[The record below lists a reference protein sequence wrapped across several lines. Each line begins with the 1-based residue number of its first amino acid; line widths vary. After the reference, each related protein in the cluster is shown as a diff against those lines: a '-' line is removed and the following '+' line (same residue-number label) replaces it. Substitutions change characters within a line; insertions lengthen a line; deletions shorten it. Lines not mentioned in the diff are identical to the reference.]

1 MKEDVFY
8 FWLRFVEGTDLH
20 RGLLTIGRIDPE
32 WLAAMFSALT
42 FSACQDRNSD
52 EPLNLAS
59 LIKFALLREDPL
71 GQYFD
76 PAHLNAS
83 LEAIQLPFSSIDD
96 VPSSFGNELL
106 GKMLDVSRDSFSF
119 SDTAVKEVAEQIILN
134 DEKRSV
140 LFTGDSA
147 YVFVGDAAVREISV
161 VLHGPYEGKYDGLFA
176 AIFSRF
182 FPGKIVPLKDW
193 TSEEKIDV
201 WFALPP
207 WGYRSDSVFDA
218 QLKKWSRFIN
228 KKIYAF
234 VVPNLL
240 TRKTK
245 DLARERQDWV
255 KAYGLQRVITFPEN
269 SFHNTAISLSLLEFS
284 QLIRESRSIDII
296 ELPALPSKGAVK
308 KTSKTELNDW
318 ENECINALDGN
329 AKYGQKV
336 PVEELE
342 QNQWILNL
350 FSYRET
356 EEKKEFKRFIEGQP
370 CLPIFRLADIV
381 RSQSL
386 SRFLDQSQ
394 LDTRLEGKNGKP
406 AYEVKLKNID
416 ADGNL
421 AFGDEDKLE
430 IDLADFDN
438 RALRKQVLEVGDILV
453 GTIGSVGKIG
463 IVTSIPDGSVLVCG
477 QSLSI
482 VRIKE
487 EYKTNS
493 LRAYFLFLYLKNKI
507 VQDYLVSLSNRGSQS
522 KRAGIPSLPL
532 DEFSNLPV
540 IQPTDDMV
548 ETAFNTFKTIQDKI
562 ITIKILEGE
571 KNDLLM
577 NSI

>member
-1 MKEDVFY
+1 MKEDVFN
-8 FWLRFVEGTDLH
+8 FWLRIVRGTDLH
-20 RGLLTIGRIDPE
+20 RGLLTIGNIDPE

-42 FSACQDRNSD
+42 FSACQDRDSD
-52 EPLNLAS
+52 EPINLAS

-76 PAHLNAS
+76 PTRLKAS
-83 LEAIQLPFSSIDD
+83 SEEIHVPFSSFDD
-96 VPSSFGNELL
+96 IPSSFGNELL
-106 GKMLDVSRDSFSF
+106 GKMLSVSRYSFSF
-119 SDTAVKEVAEQIILN
+119 SDTAIKEVAERIILS

-140 LFTGDSA
+140 LFTGASA
-147 YVFVGDAAVREISV
+147 YIFAGDAAAREISV
-161 VLHGPYEGKYDGLFA
+161 ALHGPYEGKYDDLFA

-207 WGYRSDSVFDA
+207 WGYRLDSVFDA

-318 ENECINALDGN
+318 ESECINALDGN

-356 EEKKEFKRFIEGQP
+356 EEKKEFKRFIEGRP
-370 CLPIFRLADIV
+370 CLPISRLADIV

-394 LDTRLEGKNGKP
+394 LDVYLEGKNGKP

-421 AFGDEDKLE
+421 SFSDEDKLE
-430 IDLADFDN
+430 VDLADFDN

-463 IVTSIPDGSVLVCG
+463 IVTSIPDGAVLVMRTIIIYCEK
-477 QSLSI
+477 LKRNTK
-482 VRIKE
+482 RIP
-487 EYKTNS
+487 YVH
-493 LRAYFLFLYLKNKI
+493 I
-507 VQDYLVSLSNRGSQS
+507 
-522 KRAGIPSLPL
+522 
-532 DEFSNLPV
+532 FSFC
-540 IQPTDDMV
+540 T
-548 ETAFNTFKTIQDKI
+548 
-562 ITIKILEGE
+562 
-571 KNDLLM
+571 
-577 NSI
+577 

>member
-8 FWLRFVEGTDLH
+8 FWLRIVEGKNLQRD
-20 RGLLTIGRIDPE
+20 LLTIKDISPE

-52 EPLNLAS
+52 EPINLAS
-59 LIKFALLREDPL
+59 LIKFALLGEDPL
-71 GQYFD
+71 GKYFD
-76 PAHLNAS
+76 PAHIRSS
-83 LEAIQLPFSSIDD
+83 LEEIRVPFSSIDD
-96 VPSSFGNELL
+96 IPSSFGNKLL
-106 GKMLDVSRDSFSF
+106 GKMLNVSRHCFSF
-119 SDTAVKEVAEQIILN
+119 SDTAVKEVAEQIILS

-147 YVFVGDAAVREISV
+147 YVFAGDAAAREISV
-161 VLHGPYEGKYDGLFA
+161 ALHGPYEGKYDGLFA

-207 WGYRSDSVFDA
+207 WGYRLDSVFDA

-234 VVPNLL
+234 VTPNHL

-245 DLARERQDWV
+245 DLEKERQDWV
-255 KAYGLQRVITFPEN
+255 KAYGLQRVIAFPEN
-269 SFHNTAISLSLLEFS
+269 SFHNISISFSLLEFS
-284 QLIRESRSIDII
+284 QLVRESRSVDII
-296 ELPALPSKGAVK
+296 ELPTLPSKGAVK
-308 KTSKTELNDW
+308 RTSKTERNDW
-318 ENECINALDGN
+318 KNECINALDGN

-336 PVEELE
+336 SVEELE
-342 QNQWILNL
+342 RNQWILNL

-356 EEKKEFKRFIEGQP
+356 EEKKKFKRFIEGRP
-370 CLPIFRLADIV
+370 CLPISRLADIV

-394 LDTRLEGKNGKP
+394 LNTRLEGKNGKP

-430 IDLADFDN
+430 VDLADFDN
-438 RALRKQVLEVGDILV
+438 RALRKQILEVGDILV

-507 VQDYLVSLSNRGSQS
+507 IQDYLVSLSNRGSQS

-540 IQPTDDMV
+540 IQPTDDMA

-562 ITIKILEGE
+562 RTIKILEGE
-571 KNDLLM
+571 KNELLM